1 MLCTSNI
8 IQSKILL
15 NHLFYCVFSLFKS
28 KPKQRKVVIIIIIMV
43 MIILQ
48 QQLLRINVNVMQH
61 WVNIQI
67 ECYVIFIHSFIHWN
81 SIIYVSVL
89 LRGSFDV
96 AWNVWSKSQM
106 RVTKEYFLKT
116 VLILEMKKSEKVTTI
131 IMNDC
136 VMKSLNSKLMLF
148 KKLIS

>member
-1 MLCTSNI
+1 
-8 IQSKILL
+8 
-15 NHLFYCVFSLFKS
+15 
-28 KPKQRKVVIIIIIMV
+28 
-43 MIILQ
+43 
-48 QQLLRINVNVMQH
+48 
-61 WVNIQI
+61 
-67 ECYVIFIHSFIHWN
+67 
-81 SIIYVSVL
+81 
-89 LRGSFDV
+89 
-96 AWNVWSKSQM
+96 M